1 MAGMTAAVQGPLVG
15 CAGYRDCA
23 HVDAPPA
30 IRTTVPRSGAASAGM
45 SVAAA
50 RVGSEGDDDQRK
62 PFREMWQFKA
72 VTLTALPAVTAG
84 IVATGA
90 PIAKYYRHA
99 SADGP
104 GAAAGVATYDRADP
118 YHSDPGG
125 EFIRI
130 EPPDTGGTRSVSF
143 VILAP
148 SD

>member
-1 MAGMTAAVQGPLVG
+1 
-15 CAGYRDCA
+15 
-23 HVDAPPA
+23 
-30 IRTTVPRSGAASAGM
+30 M

-50 RVGSEGDDDQRK
+50 RVGSVGDDDQRK

-72 VTLTALPAVTAG
+72 VTLTALPAVTTG

-90 PIAKYYRHA
+90 PIAKYYQHA
-99 SADGP
+99 PADRP

-130 EPPDTGGTRSVSF
+130 EPRTPAAPARSRSSSSPPATSR
-143 VILAP
+143 LHPA
-148 SD
+148 